1 MWCTHQVRRGCSQ
14 PYTGQTIGTFLMLK
28 GIFNLTLRVAQ
39 GQLNSLFEW
48 PLCAPDPGVS
58 SVLALCRWPIG
69 SLQRVVSPIDSTGLT
84 MFDEG
89 GWKVREHS
97 AEKRRV
103 WYVPVQVAAGGENQ
117 SANRP
122 RSGRGSDGVCGR
134 DKQTQY
140 PWFACQ
146 KAQSVV
152 AIWGRGR
159 HGVLTDL
166 GSRPV

>member
-1 MWCTHQVRRGCSQ
+1 MRRGCSQ

-103 WYVPVQVAAGGENQ
+103 WYARFKLLLAAPMA
-117 SANRP
+117 SAP
-122 RSGRGSDGVCGR
+122 RDDGMSAWE
-134 DKQTQY
+134 
-140 PWFACQ
+140 P
-146 KAQSVV
+146 
-152 AIWGRGR
+152 
-159 HGVLTDL
+159 
-166 GSRPV
+166 